1 MSPDNIDLDAQTL
14 GNDEK
19 AKIAGLAALNPLQY
33 DRQRAGAAEELGVTL
48 SALDKAVK
56 EARSASADTKGQ
68 GRAFELPTIEPW
80 PSAVDGADLL
90 SDITDAIQRYVV
102 LPANSAET
110 VALWALHTH
119 CFDCFG
125 HSPRAAI
132 TSPEKAVRQINPARR
147 ARMSGCSSAANG
159 QRDRFVHFPNCRI
172 GKPHP
177 AD

>member
-1 MSPDNIDLDAQTL
+1 MSPDNIDLDAQTRE
-14 GNDEK
+14 NDEK
-19 AKIAGLAALNPLQY
+19 AKIARLATLNPLQY
-33 DRQRAGAAEELGVTL
+33 DRQRAGAAEELGVTV

-90 SDITDAIQRYVV
+90 SDITDAIKRHVV

-110 VALWALHTH
+110 VALWALQLLRSLPAGRHNVP
-119 CFDCFG
+119 G
-125 HSPRAAI
+125 
-132 TSPEKAVRQINPARR
+132 KAVRQINPARLLECLV
-147 ARMSGCSSAANG
+147 ARPLPTGNATVSSI
-159 QRDRFVHFPNCRI
+159 FRI
-172 GKPHP
+172 VELASPTP

>member
-132 TSPEKAVRQINPARR
+132 TS
-147 ARMSGCSSAANG
+147 AANQPCSTCSNVWLLVRC
-159 QRDRFVHFPNCRI
+159 QRATRPFRPFSELSNRQAPLC
-172 GKPHP
+172 
-177 AD
+177 